1 MSAVVALSRPSQGNT
16 RASSDAQ
23 HAHAHSSFYQSP
35 FDNAVVISHDVTRTA
50 AFLELPYGDAQPCPV
65 NWQTTSLWVAGP
77 QQALVMRL
85 YNLLYANLMRA
96 IWSGATPG
104 WDAND
109 RLARY
114 AEAAGL
120 SAELIQQPDTLG
132 GANLFMART
141 GSISCTGV
149 SRPLAI
155 PEDYS
160 KSSCGGCRRS
170 STRASTCSNQSSLA
184 T

>member
-1 MSAVVALSRPSQGNT
+1 VSAVVALSRPSQGNT

-77 QQALVMRL
+77 QQARVMRL

-114 AEAAGL
+114 MQKLRGFPPNSSSSQTRLA
-120 SAELIQQPDTLG
+120 
-132 GANLFMART
+132 ART
-141 GSISCTGV
+141 FLWPGPARSAA
-149 SRPLAI
+149 LAYR
-155 PEDYS
+155 DHS
-160 KSSCGGCRRS
+160 QFLK
-170 STRASTCSNQSSLA
+170 
-184 T
+184 